1 MGETIVFEWFG
12 FSGRFWIVSID
23 FLVEWKVS
31 SAATVSFT
39 SFKNEM
45 SPKQTRVD
53 GVEMRNN
60 MVTQIVSYLMFAL
73 FSLI

>member
-1 MGETIVFEWFG
+1 M
-12 FSGRFWIVSID
+12 
-23 FLVEWKVS
+23 S